1 MKENNSN
8 LPVKVD
14 KSIEKTDLYNQVVDF
29 LKSKISDNFHW
40 FELKSKFCSEC
51 KLAYYN
57 FNNYEILDLDILGTF
72 QQCNSQITLFHCLN

>member
-29 LKSKISDNFHW
+29 LKSKISDNL
-40 FELKSKFCSEC
+40 ELSMTINKDKKSGRVH
-51 KLAYYN
+51 L
-57 FNNYEILDLDILGTF
+57 TF
-72 QQCNSQITLFHCLN
+72 DAHYDDKEK